1 MKSSFVIKTS
11 NNKLKPLAMRALF
24 IATFLFFTVQAF
36 AEIKPKLSDY
46 NCQNSITGSS
56 VSFDLTMI
64 FEDEPL
70 VVGSGVTTLVKA
82 VPGLPTIGTIS
93 FNGTTTLLNYPVSF
107 QSTFTCEDLLDCE
120 VGFTGGGIPYTTF
133 PLVLGPPIPTLSQWA
148 IFLLGLCLTT
158 LAIVTIRK
166 KVLAV

>member
-1 MKSSFVIKTS
+1 
-11 NNKLKPLAMRALF
+11 MRTLFF
-24 IATFLFFTVQAF
+24 IAFLLFSTKTF
-36 AEIKPKLSDY
+36 AEIKPTLSDY

-70 VVGSGVTTLVKA
+70 VVEQGETTLVKA
-82 VPGLPTIGTIS
+82 GPGLPTIGTIS
-93 FNGTTTLLNYPVSF
+93 FNETTTLLNYPVSF

-120 VGFTGGGIPYTTF
+120 VGFSGGGIPYITF

-166 KVLAV
+166 RVLAVS